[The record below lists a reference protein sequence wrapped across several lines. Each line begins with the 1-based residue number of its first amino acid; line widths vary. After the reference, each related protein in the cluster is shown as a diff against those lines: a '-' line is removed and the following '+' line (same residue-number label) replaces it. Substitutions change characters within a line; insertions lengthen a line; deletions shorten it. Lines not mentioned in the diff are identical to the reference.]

1 MSANADARSATGA
14 VRAPSVFVVVGVI
27 LCRTKMP
34 RGGRKTHE
42 FEDQYG
48 ASGVGEDAGGGYGGG
63 HGGGSGGG
71 GAGGGVKRSG
81 AKGNVAYTRRPL
93 PKFLQQH
100 AHLLG
105 ADDGAKRRRPDDD
118 DEGEDDDEPAA
129 TETKPR
135 NANLMAL
142 AFDDDDSVALAAA
155 RHKEEGNA
163 AFREK
168 RFGDAVD
175 SFSRASA
182 LEPTNWVYFS
192 NRSAA
197 YLALERFEDAL
208 SDAKRTIELN
218 SEFAKGYVR
227 FAQACE
233 RLQMFT
239 EATDAWK
246 KAVERDE
253 VEGGNNATSYKE
265 SLQKAEAREA
275 EALAGNQFTFRG
287 KRPTSRGDDSE
298 AKQANKKKKK
308 SASASLKNTLSFA
321 EEDEE

>member
-1 MSANADARSATGA
+1 
-14 VRAPSVFVVVGVI
+14 
-27 LCRTKMP
+27 MP

-48 ASGVGEDAGGGYGGG
+48 ASGVGEDRGGGGYGGG
-63 HGGGSGGG
+63 HGGESGGG
-71 GAGGGVKRSG
+71 GAGGGAKRTG

-105 ADDGAKRRRPDDD
+105 VDDGAKGRRRGDDD
-118 DEGEDDDEPAA
+118 DGDDEDDAAVGDDAHAALRPATA
-129 TETKPR
+129 S
-135 NANLMAL
+135 NLMAL

-155 RHKEEGNA
+155 RHKEEGNT

-197 YLALERFEDAL
+197 YLALERFDDAL

-227 FAQACE
+227 LAQACE

-239 EATDAWK
+239 EATEAWK
-246 KAVERDE
+246 KAVARDE
-253 VEGGNNATSYKE
+253 EEGGKNSTSYKD
-265 SLQKAEAREA
+265 SLQQAEAREA
-275 EALAGNQFTFRG
+275 DALAGNQFTFRG
-287 KRPTSRGDDSE
+287 KRPTSRGGDTEAIDS
-298 AKQANKKKKK
+298 AATRAKKKKK
-308 SASASLKNTLSFA
+308 IASASLKNTLSFA

>member
-1 MSANADARSATGA
+1 
-14 VRAPSVFVVVGVI
+14 
-27 LCRTKMP
+27 MP

-48 ASGVGEDAGGGYGGG
+48 ASGVGEDGGGGYGGG

-81 AKGNVAYTRRPL
+81 AKGNVSYTRRAL

-105 ADDGAKRRRPDDD
+105 VDDGAKRRRPDDD
-118 DEGEDDDEPAA
+118 EDAEDEGDDDAPTV

-135 NANLMAL
+135 TANLMAL

-163 AFREK
+163 EFREK

-208 SDAKRTIELN
+208 SDAKRTVELN

-227 FAQACE
+227 LAQACE

-239 EATDAWK
+239 EATEAWK

-253 VEGGNNATSYKE
+253 AEGGNNATSYKD

-298 AKQANKKKKK
+298 AKKANKKKK
-308 SASASLKNTLSFA
+308 SAPASLKNTLSFA